1 MQENTFYILEM
12 CCIIKK
18 EFKSERS
25 FKMIKIRN
33 EAEEDYKIVEEITR
47 KAAYGIFI

>member
-1 MQENTFYILEM
+1 MWVLAFRKRL
-12 CCIIKK
+12 K